1 MLLLMALFP
10 ASHLLLHGTHIS
22 HVQSPKLHS
31 CGLSSPCLRKYPP
44 KQQQETAYKYQ
55 TQARIVRKAKS
66 EVKME
71 KEEAGLVVDAEK
83 LRFEF
88 LQVLRGRR
96 TAEG

>member
-1 MLLLMALFP
+1 
-10 ASHLLLHGTHIS
+10 
-22 HVQSPKLHS
+22 
-31 CGLSSPCLRKYPP
+31 
-44 KQQQETAYKYQ
+44 
-55 TQARIVRKAKS
+55 VRKSKS

>member
-1 MLLLMALFP
+1 MALFP
-10 ASHLLLHGTHIS
+10 AAHLLLHGTHIS

-31 CGLSSPCLRKYPP
+31 CGLNSPCLRTYPP
-44 KQQQETAYKYQ
+44 KHQEETAYKYQ
-55 TQARIVRKAKS
+55 TQVRIVRKAKS
-66 EVKME
+66 EVKMQ
-71 KEEAGLVVDAEK
+71 KEEGDLVVDAEK